1 MKNKIL
7 TSLMAATMIM
17 GSTMPVFAAT
27 TAQQTV
33 NQTEADP
40 GTTRETEV
48 TYTVVLQIR
57 CTSSMQIRCT

>member
-27 TAQQTV
+27 TE
-33 NQTEADP
+33 NQNVSQVEAPCCHDAEP
-40 GTTRETEV
+40 HQ
-48 TYTVVLQIR
+48 L
-57 CTSSMQIRCT
+57 